1 MKAFLFFSIRNKGRI
16 QSAIVMMVSSMHLLR
31 APRLLFCLLS
41 ALVLAPLAHAAR
53 PMVTDDARI
62 VDDKSCQLET
72 WLKADSGSN
81 EYWALPSCNFS
92 GNFEFAAGGAV
103 TRQNGAGETS
113 DLLLQGKTLFRTLQP
128 NGWAW
133 GLVGGTISHP
143 DRSKKLLGD
152 VYAYVPA
159 TFSFRHDAALLHLN
173 LGWARDRL
181 AQRHA
186 MTWGIGGELEMT
198 RNTWLIAESYGEH
211 QGRPYYQLGLRHWIV
226 HNRVQLD
233 ATYGNRSHGGESW
246 FSLGLRILTPAF
258 LP

>member
-1 MKAFLFFSIRNKGRI
+1 MRLIHAQL
-16 QSAIVMMVSSMHLLR
+16 
-31 APRLLFCLLS
+31 LLFCFLFEL
-41 ALVLAPLAHAAR
+41 ALGPFAHAAR

-72 WLKADSGSN
+72 WLKANRGSD

-92 GNFEFAAGGAV
+92 GNFELAAGAAV
-103 TRQNGAGETS
+103 TRQNGVGKTS
-113 DLLLQGKTLFRTLQP
+113 DLVLQGKTLFKTLQP

-143 DRSKKLLGD
+143 DHSRTLLGD

-159 TFSFRHDAALLHLN
+159 TFSFRDDRALLHLN
-173 LGWARDRL
+173 LGWTRDRL
-181 AQRHA
+181 AHRQA
-186 MTWGIGGELEMT
+186 MTWGVGGEIEMT
-198 RNTWLIAESYGEH
+198 PSTWLIAESYGEH
-211 QGRPYYQLGLRHWIV
+211 HGSPYYQLGLRHWLV

-233 ATYGNRSHGGESW
+233 ATYGNRSHGGEAW
-246 FSLGLRILTPAF
+246 FSLGLRILSPAF